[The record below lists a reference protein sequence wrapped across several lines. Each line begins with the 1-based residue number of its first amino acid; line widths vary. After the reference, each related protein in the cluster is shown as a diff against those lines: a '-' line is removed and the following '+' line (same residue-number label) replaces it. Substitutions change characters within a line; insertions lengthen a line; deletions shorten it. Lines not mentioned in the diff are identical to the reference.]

1 MWFFTPTFLA
11 PIATGVLLAAVL
23 AWLGIF
29 VVMKKM
35 SFVADGIA
43 HASLAGIAIG
53 VLLKAN
59 PLYTA
64 LAFAMLVGFA
74 IFYLER
80 RTNLPVDTII
90 TLLFTSS
97 LAIGILLMSRSGK
110 ELESLETFLFGDIGA
125 VSTNDMLLTVAIALA
140 VGVFLWQTSKHLAL
154 ITFDRAT
161 AKVAGINVE
170 KLELL
175 FYLTL
180 VVTIVLGLKIFGV
193 MLVGALMVIPASA
206 AKLVSRSFRGAV
218 FRSVLFAILIMLAG
232 LPLANIFSLPTGAV
246 VVLTGVILFTFMMGV
261 YRFAYFRRG

>member
-110 ELESLETFLFGDIGA
+110 KF
-125 VSTNDMLLTVAIALA
+125 
-140 VGVFLWQTSKHLAL
+140 
-154 ITFDRAT
+154 
-161 AKVAGINVE
+161 
-170 KLELL
+170 
-175 FYLTL
+175 
-180 VVTIVLGLKIFGV
+180 
-193 MLVGALMVIPASA
+193 
-206 AKLVSRSFRGAV
+206 
-218 FRSVLFAILIMLAG
+218 
-232 LPLANIFSLPTGAV
+232 
-246 VVLTGVILFTFMMGV
+246 
-261 YRFAYFRRG
+261 